1 MSFRTLLIIAVVS
14 AQQLNL
20 QPCDNSTAPFASL
33 SWHFSSSHFIL
44 TSTGQCATYDA
55 KTTNLVMSACVA
67 GSPIQSFS
75 VDAAG
80 TISNPGTGLC
90 WDSQYYGNTS
100 GSGLGLYACSAPQE
114 WDLFTFDAATGV
126 ISYGAVPSLCVS
138 GGYAPPPIPTPQQVA
153 FMDMEISFMVSYD
166 LVTQLTEV
174 PNPQHFCIN
183 AGGDRGFPVPPP
195 TRFNPSNETFTD
207 SWMAA
212 AKAANAG
219 YTLLVASHC
228 AGFLQWQS
236 DVKLPD
242 GTPYPYTVAQATAWK
257 GGKGDVVAD
266 YVASSKAAGLPF
278 AFYLTWNYNYLFNK
292 GNGDPPKPPSAPGQL
307 NISEKD
313 YYALMTATLAEVWG
327 RYKNEIF
334 EIWFD
339 GGESNQPLNDIIH
352 QMQPT
357 AIVTCGDAGP
367 NYARLVGS
375 ESGYSPYVSLRTHPR
390 TCTQSRPITR
400 RAANT

>member
-1 MSFRTLLIIAVVS
+1 MQGRLILFVAVAAN

-33 SWHFSSSHFIL
+33 SWRYTESAFIL
-44 TSTGQCATYDA
+44 TSTGQCVSYDA
-55 KTTNLVMSACVA
+55 KTTNLVMSACEA
-67 GSPIQSFS
+67 GSPLQSF
-75 VDAAG
+75 VLDAAG
-80 TISNPGTGLC
+80 TISNPSTKFC
-90 WDSQYYGNTS
+90 WDSQFYGNAS
-100 GSGLGLYACSAPQE
+100 GSGLGLFTCSAPQE
-114 WDLFTFDAATGV
+114 WDVFHFDAATGL
-126 ISYGAVPSLCVS
+126 ITYGAVPSLCVS
-138 GGYAPPPIPTPQQVA
+138 GGFVPPPIPTAQQVA
-153 FMDMEISFMVSYD
+153 FMDMEISFMISYD
-166 LVTQLTEV
+166 LITQLTEV

-195 TRFNPSNETFTD
+195 SRFNPSNDTFTD
-207 SWMAA
+207 NWMAA

-242 GTPYPYTVAQATAWK
+242 GTPYPYTAAQATAWK

-278 AFYLTWNYNYLFNK
+278 GFYLTWNYNYLFNK
-292 GNGDPPKPPSAPGQL
+292 GNGRPPLPPAAPGQL
-307 NISEKD
+307 NISEAD
-313 YYALMTATLAEVWG
+313 YYAVMTATLAEVWG
-327 RYKNEIF
+327 RYKGEIF

-352 QMQPT
+352 EMQPT

-375 ESGYSPYVSLRTHPR
+375 ESGYSPYPVWSTN
-390 TCTQSRPITR
+390 TRPI
-400 RAANT
+400 